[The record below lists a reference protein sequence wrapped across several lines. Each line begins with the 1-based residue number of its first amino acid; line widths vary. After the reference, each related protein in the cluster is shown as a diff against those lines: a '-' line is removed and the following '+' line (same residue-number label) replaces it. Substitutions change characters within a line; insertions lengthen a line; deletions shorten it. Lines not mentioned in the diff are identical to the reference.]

1 MTTKTEKPKSFITKT
16 EKPIQKIA
24 KTENP
29 NAPLPFAFQF
39 KQADAPAVNVISL
52 IPHMGYRFLNVTR
65 QHSATHLLCTMI
77 SDDLELV
84 QKASFHVAWVAAGP
98 RTRLNP
104 LYTVNSPQDGHL

>member
-1 MTTKTEKPKSFITKT
+1 M
-16 EKPIQKIA
+16 
-24 KTENP
+24 
-29 NAPLPFAFQF
+29 LPFAFQF

-84 QKASFHVAWVAAGP
+84 QKASFHVAWVVAGP
-98 RTRLNP
+98 RTRLNQAI
-104 LYTVNSPQDGHL
+104 LSTEGLEGLRRRQALSAV